1 MKKLYLLIT
10 LIALL
15 FFVSCSPQQSE
26 IPYYQSFSTPQS
38 KVDDTIKITVEGIG
52 YDYNSAE
59 TDARLK
65 ALQQSVG
72 FKLYGEKK
80 VSNFTLVDKS
90 IFTKTL
96 GYIKSENIL
105 SKGPYQSDYYKVE
118 IEFTVSKN
126 IPDDDFFYIIRKM
139 NKPKVGVWLPSKA
152 YKGSLSFE
160 DRSAEIALLSKLKEY
175 GFDVYDTERLNE
187 IIKTKQKD
195 IPQLAKSLK
204 KYGVDVLLTGELYGE
219 STGEVYGLL
228 GARAKVNFKVYWTQ
242 TGKIISSYSDER
254 GASDISSMI
263 AVKKAVEDASLVSG
277 DEISKLIIKDWM
289 NQLANGLPME
299 LFINKMNYD
308 QYADFISYLK
318 KSAGIIDIGSKSF
331 EDGYVDVVTNTF
343 LQPEDFY
350 IRILKPYFKNKINII
365 NQSFTQ
371 MTVEI
376 KQ

>member
-10 LIALL
+10 LVVIVL
-15 FFVSCSPQQSE
+15 FVACSPQQSTT
-26 IPYYQSFSTPQS
+26 PYYQSFSTPHS
-38 KVDDTIKITVEGIG
+38 KVDDTIKITVDGIG
-52 YDYNSAE
+52 YDYDSAE

-65 ALQQSVG
+65 ALQQAVG

-96 GYIKSENIL
+96 GYIKNENIL
-105 SKGPYQSDYYKVE
+105 SKGPYQNDYYKVKV
-118 IEFTVSKN
+118 EFTVSKD

-152 YKGSLSFE
+152 YKGALSFE

-187 IIKTKQKD
+187 LIKIRQND

-263 AVKKAVEDASLVSG
+263 AVKKAVEEASLVSG

-299 LFINKMNYD
+299 LFINKMKYD
-308 QYADFISYLK
+308 QYVDFISYLK

-331 EDGYVDVVTNTF
+331 ENGYVNIVTYTF
-343 LQPEDFY
+343 LQPEEFY
-350 IRILKPYFKNKINII
+350 IKVLKPYFKDKIDIE

-371 MTVEI
+371 MTLKI
-376 KQ
+376 LQ